1 MNQVQKL
8 YEYATHFKGQ
18 YCFFLVVLPG
28 NKKTSELYPL
38 FKSKLELELG
48 VTTQFVLEGTVQNA
62 KPSAVDNIVAAINR
76 KCNLAKENINQ
87 PSENWR
93 VEKLPLISQMKIGFI
108 GIDIHHP
115 PAASHDRP
123 SEAAISISCNPGVT
137 SYYSTFRYKEPKELV
152 TKPYL

>member
-1 MNQVQKL
+1 M
-8 YEYATHFKGQ
+8 
-18 YCFFLVVLPG
+18 
-28 NKKTSELYPL
+28 

-76 KCNLAKENINQ
+76 KCNLSNENINQ

-93 VEKLPLISQMKIGFI
+93 VELLPLISQTMKIGFI

-115 PAASHDRP
+115 PSASHDRP

-137 SYYSTFRYKEPKELV
+137 SYYSTFRCKKPKELV
-152 TKPYL
+152 TKNLIC

>member
-1 MNQVQKL
+1 
-8 YEYATHFKGQ
+8 
-18 YCFFLVVLPG
+18 LVFLPG

-76 KCNLAKENINQ
+76 KCNLSNENINQ

-93 VEKLPLISQMKIGFI
+93 VELLPLISQSMKIGFI

-115 PAASHDRP
+115 PFDP
-123 SEAAISISCNPGVT
+123 MNP
-137 SYYSTFRYKEPKELV
+137 FLPKMTHRILR
-152 TKPYL
+152 